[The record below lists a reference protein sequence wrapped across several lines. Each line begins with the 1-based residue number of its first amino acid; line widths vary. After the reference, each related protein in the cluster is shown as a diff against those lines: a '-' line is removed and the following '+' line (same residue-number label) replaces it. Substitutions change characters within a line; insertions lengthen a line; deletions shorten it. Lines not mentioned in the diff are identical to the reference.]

1 MLISPADAYAPPVT
15 LEEEVTELFEQLRD
29 PLFRYLLSFGLSVQ
43 DGEEIIQEV
52 FLALFQ
58 HLKNGKPRD
67 NLRGWVFRVGHNLAL
82 KVRQRHGAP
91 RRKRKAAR
99 SMEARIRKQQALYN
113 QRQQRMSAVI
123 RALPRQDRACLAL
136 RAEGIR
142 YREIAEILGVSL
154 GTVALSLERS
164 LAKLSRV
171 HERLAGTAVTSRIR
185 IFCWQRAASCPPVR
199 AAEIRDH
206 LAECPSCRLRDA
218 GLRADYGGRRSGA
231 ASGIRPAFALHGN
244 VQRPCFVRV
253 WRRRPETPR
262 EPRHRLAWAAAAILL
277 VGVGAMLVRLAGPP
291 RPRAGSG
298 VRAQCRVDA
307 GLCSAR

>member
-15 LEEEVTELFEQLRD
+15 LEEEVTDLFELLRD

-58 HLKNGKPRD
+58 HLRNGKPRA

-82 KVRQRHGAP
+82 KVRQRSGAP
-91 RRKRKAAR
+91 STQAGSRVVDG
-99 SMEARIRKQQALYN
+99 SPDPEQQALYN

-164 LAKLSRV
+164 LTKLGRV
-171 HERLAGTAVTSRIR
+171 HER
-185 IFCWQRAASCPPVR
+185 
-199 AAEIRDH
+199 
-206 LAECPSCRLRDA
+206 
-218 GLRADYGGRRSGA
+218 
-231 ASGIRPAFALHGN
+231 
-244 VQRPCFVRV
+244 
-253 WRRRPETPR
+253 
-262 EPRHRLAWAAAAILL
+262 
-277 VGVGAMLVRLAGPP
+277 
-291 RPRAGSG
+291 
-298 VRAQCRVDA
+298 
-307 GLCSAR
+307 

>member
-1 MLISPADAYAPPVT
+1 MLISPAESYTPPVK

-29 PLFRYLLSFGLSVQ
+29 PLFRYLLLFGLSVQ

-82 KVRQRHGAP
+82 KLRHRHDRLPTPAEEIPIDGGP
-91 RRKRKAAR
+91 DP
-99 SMEARIRKQQALYN
+99 EQQALYN
-113 QRQQRMSAVI
+113 QRQRRMSAVI

-171 HERLAGTAVTSRIR
+171 HER
-185 IFCWQRAASCPPVR
+185 
-199 AAEIRDH
+199 
-206 LAECPSCRLRDA
+206 
-218 GLRADYGGRRSGA
+218 
-231 ASGIRPAFALHGN
+231 
-244 VQRPCFVRV
+244 
-253 WRRRPETPR
+253 
-262 EPRHRLAWAAAAILL
+262 
-277 VGVGAMLVRLAGPP
+277 
-291 RPRAGSG
+291 
-298 VRAQCRVDA
+298 
-307 GLCSAR
+307 

>member
-1 MLISPADAYAPPVT
+1 MLISPADAYAPPIT
-15 LEEEVTELFEQLRD
+15 LEEEVTDLFEQLRD

-82 KVRQRHGAP
+82 KVRQRHDSSSTQAEGSAIDGNP
-91 RRKRKAAR
+91 DP
-99 SMEARIRKQQALYN
+99 EQQALYN
-113 QRQQRMSAVI
+113 QRQRRLAAVM
-123 RALPRQDRACLAL
+123 RALPSQDRACLVL

-171 HERLAGTAVTSRIR
+171 HE
-185 IFCWQRAASCPPVR
+185 
-199 AAEIRDH
+199 H
-206 LAECPSCRLRDA
+206 
-218 GLRADYGGRRSGA
+218 
-231 ASGIRPAFALHGN
+231 
-244 VQRPCFVRV
+244 
-253 WRRRPETPR
+253 
-262 EPRHRLAWAAAAILL
+262 
-277 VGVGAMLVRLAGPP
+277 
-291 RPRAGSG
+291 
-298 VRAQCRVDA
+298 
-307 GLCSAR
+307 

>member
-43 DGEEIIQEV
+43 DGEEVIQEV

-82 KVRQRHGAP
+82 KVRQRHGGPSSQTGSSAIDGSP
-91 RRKRKAAR
+91 DP
-99 SMEARIRKQQALYN
+99 EQQALYN

-164 LAKLSRV
+164 LTKLSRV
-171 HERLAGTAVTSRIR
+171 HER
-185 IFCWQRAASCPPVR
+185 
-199 AAEIRDH
+199 
-206 LAECPSCRLRDA
+206 
-218 GLRADYGGRRSGA
+218 
-231 ASGIRPAFALHGN
+231 
-244 VQRPCFVRV
+244 
-253 WRRRPETPR
+253 
-262 EPRHRLAWAAAAILL
+262 
-277 VGVGAMLVRLAGPP
+277 
-291 RPRAGSG
+291 
-298 VRAQCRVDA
+298 
-307 GLCSAR
+307 

>member
-15 LEEEVTELFEQLRD
+15 LEVEVTELFEQLRD

-58 HLKNGKPRD
+58 HLKRGKPRD

-82 KVRQRHGAP
+82 KLRQRPGG
-91 RRKRKAAR
+91 RTT
-99 SMEARIRKQQALYN
+99 EAEEISIDEGPDPEQQALDN
-113 QRQQRMSAVI
+113 QRQQLMSAVI

-154 GTVALSLERS
+154 GTVALSLGRS

-171 HERLAGTAVTSRIR
+171 HER
-185 IFCWQRAASCPPVR
+185 
-199 AAEIRDH
+199 
-206 LAECPSCRLRDA
+206 
-218 GLRADYGGRRSGA
+218 
-231 ASGIRPAFALHGN
+231 
-244 VQRPCFVRV
+244 
-253 WRRRPETPR
+253 
-262 EPRHRLAWAAAAILL
+262 
-277 VGVGAMLVRLAGPP
+277 
-291 RPRAGSG
+291 
-298 VRAQCRVDA
+298 
-307 GLCSAR
+307 

>member
-1 MLISPADAYAPPVT
+1 MLISPAETYAPPVT
-15 LEEEVTELFEQLRD
+15 LEEEVTDLFEQLRD

-43 DGEEIIQEV
+43 DGEEVIQEV

-82 KVRQRHGAP
+82 KLRQRSSG
-91 RRKRKAAR
+91 RAAQAENCGVDG
-99 SMEARIRKQQALYN
+99 SPDPEQQALYN
-113 QRQQRMSAVI
+113 QRQERMSAVI

-171 HERLAGTAVTSRIR
+171 H
-185 IFCWQRAASCPPVR
+185 
-199 AAEIRDH
+199 
-206 LAECPSCRLRDA
+206 
-218 GLRADYGGRRSGA
+218 GR
-231 ASGIRPAFALHGN
+231 
-244 VQRPCFVRV
+244 
-253 WRRRPETPR
+253 
-262 EPRHRLAWAAAAILL
+262 
-277 VGVGAMLVRLAGPP
+277 
-291 RPRAGSG
+291 
-298 VRAQCRVDA
+298 
-307 GLCSAR
+307 